1 MKVYGSY
8 CMCDLFSLN
17 YRGPSMNT
25 TKRENKKGVRF
36 VPREYV
42 EVFKNVANIYK
53 DVLRA
58 HNITGPVPMILFED

>member
-1 MKVYGSY
+1 
-8 CMCDLFSLN
+8 
-17 YRGPSMNT
+17 MNT